1 MSSQSSEAEQP
12 NRRRQNEERE
22 RRTRR
27 AAVIIG
33 GVVPLLIAVSATG
46 VMVGWLPE
54 LPSPV
59 ATHWGATGGPD
70 GFGSAWAVVIVPLA
84 ISLGFGALAVG
95 GSWSTRPSGLL
106 GGSQK
111 FLLVTSLFL
120 SGMISALT
128 LWIVA
133 IQRGLSDASRTPSI
147 TPVILPV
154 VAIGLVLA
162 VIGWFLLPRMD
173 NAPAGTSAPEPL
185 GLTPSERVAWSSN
198 IRINGVIM
206 VLLGAVVLVIC
217 GAVMIPFSQGSQG
230 LVFPIAVLVVVV
242 VVVVVLVGTSFW
254 RVSVDYRG
262 LVVRSV
268 LGWPRVVIRRSGSVF
283 VVTVDDA
290 ETGVS
295 VLAALMGHDTTA
307 HRQAAHDGE
316 GRTTGPG
323 PS

>member
-12 NRRRQNEERE
+12 NLRRQNEERE

-33 GVVPLLIAVSATG
+33 GVAPLLIAVSATG

-59 ATHWGATGGPD
+59 ATHWAATGGPD
-70 GFGSAWAVVIVPLA
+70 GFGSAWTVVIVPLA
-84 ISLGFGALAVG
+84 VSLGFGALAVG

-162 VIGWFLLPRMD
+162 VIGWFLLPRID
-173 NAPAGTSAPEPL
+173 NAPADTSEPEPL

-198 IRINGVIM
+198 VRINGVIL

-217 GAVMIPFSQGSQG
+217 GAVMIPFSLGLQG
-230 LVFPIAVLVVVV
+230 LVFPIAVL

-268 LGWPRVVIRRSGSVF
+268 LGWPRVVIRPSDIRSVH
-283 VVTVDDA
+283 TVDINPVADF
-290 ETGVS
+290 G
-295 VLAALMGHDTTA
+295 G
-307 HRQAAHDGE
+307 
-316 GRTTGPG
+316 
-323 PS
+323 